1 MAADLIDRRDDR
13 QPGFPPALMRAVADL
28 AARRDTPVYV
38 VGGTVRDWLRDMTP
52 RDLDLAVADQA
63 LEFARDLA
71 RQWGGTFVLLA
82 EGEETARVVRQGV
95 IVDIAG
101 FRQGARDIREDLLLR
116 DFTVNSLAVPFAG
129 DLPRPADELG
139 VIDPAGG
146 LADLAD
152 GVIRALS
159 SRSFT
164 DDPLR
169 LLRAFRFSAE
179 TGWPLADQTLEW
191 ISAHADLLAGV
202 AGERVSAE
210 LDSLLISGRAF
221 AALGLMKKTG
231 VLAVILPELLLGDG
245 VLQPASHHLDV
256 LGHNLE
262 ALRRM
267 EEIVARPHHFYPGQG
282 NDLARYLTPELKRVQ
297 LCWAALC
304 HDLGKPAAFRRQG
317 ERITFYNH
325 DRLGGELLDAI
336 AARLRWSRRRHEGV
350 TRLVGLHMWPF
361 HLCNVR
367 RKETLSPRACL
378 KLYKAVGADL
388 PGLFLLAMA
397 DSLAGRGP
405 GRPAAMEAELAAL
418 FEQVL
423 EVCRTRVEPAL
434 AGPPLVTGR
443 DLIDAGLTPGPRF
456 KEILGEVEKA
466 RVDGVIENRD
476 QALDW
481 LRHFLSSL

>member
-1 MAADLIDRRDDR
+1 
-13 QPGFPPALMRAVADL
+13 MRVIADL
-28 AARRDTPVYV
+28 AIRRQVEVYV
-38 VGGTVRDWLRDMTP
+38 VGGTVRDWLRGMTP
-52 RDLDLAVADQA
+52 RDLDLAVAGQA
-63 LEFARDLA
+63 LDFARELA
-71 RQWGGTFVLLA
+71 RQWGGTFVMLD

-95 IVDIAG
+95 IVDVAG
-101 FRQGARDIREDLLLR
+101 FRQGACDIRADLLLR
-116 DFTVNSLAVPFAG
+116 DFTVNSLAVSFAV
-129 DLPRPADELG
+129 DLPRPADALG

-152 GVIRALS
+152 GVIRAPS
-159 SRSFT
+159 FRSFT

-179 TGWPLADQTLEW
+179 TGWPIAGQTLEW
-191 ISAHADLLAGV
+191 IAAHAGLLAGV
-202 AGERVSAE
+202 AGERVSSE
-210 LDSLLISGRAF
+210 LDALLTSGRAF
-221 AALGLMKKTG
+221 AALVLMKKTG
-231 VLAVILPELLLGDG
+231 VLAVILPELLAGDG
-245 VLQPASHHLDV
+245 VPQPASHHLDV

-267 EEIVARPHHFYPGQG
+267 EEIVARPAPFYPGQG
-282 NDLARYLTPELKRVQ
+282 DDLARYLAPEQKKVQ

-350 TRLVGLHMWPF
+350 TRLIGLHMWPF

-367 RKETLSPRACL
+367 RHDPLSPRACL
-378 KLYKAVGADL
+378 KLFKAVGSDL

-423 EVCRTRVEPAL
+423 EVCRTRVMPAL
-434 AGPPLVTGR
+434 AGPPLLTGR

-456 KEILGEVEKA
+456 KEILGEAERA
-466 RVDGVIENRD
+466 SVDGVIENRD
-476 QALDW
+476 QALAW